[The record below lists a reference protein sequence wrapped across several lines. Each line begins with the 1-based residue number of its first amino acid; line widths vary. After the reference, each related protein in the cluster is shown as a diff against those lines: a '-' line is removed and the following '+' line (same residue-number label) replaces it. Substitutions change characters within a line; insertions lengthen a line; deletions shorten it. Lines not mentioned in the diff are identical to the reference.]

1 MKDLFIYNNYIMSSF
16 VTIILQGSFKESCYV
31 RVLES
36 FKGSKRGVKK
46 LPKMDNVICELLL
59 S

>member
-16 VTIILQGSFKESCYV
+16 VTIILQGSFKKSCYV

-36 FKGSKRGVKK
+36 FKGSFTYTFIQRRGGGVRQN
-46 LPKMDNVICELLL
+46 MMTA
-59 S
+59 